1 MLTGIAWALVPA
13 PISALILDRSSM
25 IQSPVAG
32 AFSGRQHALQGG
44 QRPIG
49 RDANAAAVRSAEPSL
64 SRTLIGFSSART
76 VLADGYQPGAEPSII
91 CASELDDNTAANPS
105 CAHDSST
112 PIVRRESSGCAWQN
126 GANGRC

>member
-1 MLTGIAWALVPA
+1 MLTGIAWAL
-13 PISALILDRSSM
+13 ISAPTSDPVLDRSSM
-25 IQSPVAG
+25 IQSQVAG
-32 AFSGRQHALQGG
+32 AFLAASTLCKEARG
-44 QRPIG
+44 PS
-49 RDANAAAVRSAEPSL
+49 DANAAAVRSAEPSL
-64 SRTLIGFSSART
+64 SRPLIGFSSART

>member
-1 MLTGIAWALVPA
+1 MLTGIAWALISA
-13 PISALILDRSSM
+13 PISAPVLDRSGM

-49 RDANAAAVRSAEPSL
+49 RINAAAVRSAEPSL
-64 SRTLIGFSSART
+64 SRPLIGFSSART
-76 VLADGYQPGAEPSII
+76 VLADGYRPCAEPSII
-91 CASELDDNTAANPS
+91 WASELDDNTAANPS

-112 PIVRRESSGCAWQN
+112 PIVRRESSGCAWQK